1 MSLRKTIEQLVKGS
15 SYKSPDVLS
24 SKTKRLA
31 RHAVVNKIQA
41 PRLQR
46 NVQNLPQPLRARI
59 VTPQP
64 PRPTAQS
71 AMAGVI
77 RNNPLVQLGAKI
89 QGPITPVANAG
100 KYYFSGGVARDLGD
114 PDKVESFKRRVIAK
128 APVVRNFR
136 GRNLT
141 EDVVR
146 AGTELLFS
154 QSSARDKGLIK
165 QDLGVNIGKDG
176 ARVDPMNRSYAT
188 PELAREAE
196 RRGLKRYTQAQAG
209 NVNFAGLNFLDDAG
223 KAAVKSGV
231 LKRIVD
237 RVARAEVAD
246 WPREMTREVLS
257 FGQKEFGKKYN
268 KKQWEPVAKYIVENA
283 KSKDDLVKNVMTL
296 VRKHA
301 NTKQSVNNFLGDILP
316 TTNKP
321 MRNMAPVPTDA
332 DFKPT
337 VRNIVPA
344 KTQMDEALKTE
355 AKKYKSA
362 EGFVS
367 TLKENSY
374 TKTTS
379 IPIELDVKKL
389 QPNEPLKTV
398 SKSNKIIT
406 DPVSVIYD
414 VDKNTYRVTD
424 GHHRLAQAI
433 ANGQEKIPTR
443 TTFAKNNEGDVL
455 TKNQLTD
462 IWNQVQATSGNDP
475 LERIRAYIKQAPTFN
490 TMKERDDEVTRVV
503 NALIEKYRP
512 LGDALQRVR
521 PEDQDTVRLALNGKG
536 AMPEQ
541 YKDIEPLARQWANDL
556 LDAENISG
564 IKREN
569 YWPAIFESQVFDS
582 EIDEMFS
589 MGGLTKAIMETPHLL
604 KRSTDDLGDAPLFDQ
619 FAFRTKAAVANAY
632 KKSGIATG
640 PKPIDLNSKV
650 NIVDQIQDGVDQVK
664 TMDKAV
670 GIFQNTNIPE
680 SLKEAFKAYTERFE
694 GWYSG
699 GLQDLGGDIQRVFDD
714 VYQGEMKKYRFF
726 KNIDDT
732 LDSDIPWGA
741 FMKRIA
747 DELGLQENSPEYIGL
762 MNGARKRYMKYGDFP
777 HTRFRVASDAAKNV
791 YEVSPLNALHEY
803 LASTK
808 ITDPT
813 TKKMIDEQVR
823 LLARIK
829 PETDMLAKSAKNAR
843 RIISLASIGG
853 KVTTALYQPLEISRA
868 LYRYPKQMAYALE
881 NIAKPSQYDGLIYE
895 QGMKQYLVGKKD
907 VTKHAGKLFDM
918 MEEAGYYGMNKMEN
932 LKDRIFV
939 RAIEKAGMDQGLT
952 GKQLD
957 DFVYREFREFAHKYE
972 LHDISSTFR
981 NPFVKLAFMF
991 QQYNAKNLQH
1001 LLRSMDRAT
1010 DPAMRSKEMKYLA
1023 TYLVGAYG
1031 VMQLYNK
1038 ALKQDRSYVDT
1049 LSATVDF
1056 YNPMLDLM
1064 KDSVQMAILPEE
1076 ERGKY
1081 KEEKLKEDITKG
1093 VFRSVFPFGNQI
1105 MTTVGGLQEIN
1116 RGYAETPTGNVK
1128 YPAPASTGDKVRRV
1142 VIGATATDEAQRYYQ
1157 NELGALGEKQ
1167 SAVFR
1172 RLSGGDQRQY
1182 YENQLAKR
1190 DISDAQGLFKDGK
1203 ITRAELEKR
1212 IGEARARMGEVAG
1225 TEEAPTQ
1232 AISGSMGNLTAA
1244 TKKKRGGGKKPS
1256 KKKTPKIKITAAKKR
1271 SGKIITPKKIDI
1283 SALKKK
1289 PSTPMF
1295 KITRA

>member
-59 VTPQP
+59 VAPQP
-64 PRPTAQS
+64 PRPTIQS
-71 AMAGVI
+71 AMAGVT
-77 RNNPLVQLGAKI
+77 RNNPLMQLGAKI

-128 APVVRNFR
+128 APVVKNFK

-165 QDLGVNIGKDG
+165 QETGVVFDPKRG
-176 ARVDPMNRSYAT
+176 AVVDPMNRSYAT
-188 PELAREAE
+188 PELARKAE
-196 RRGLKRYTQAQAG
+196 EKAAKRLAQGMAG
-209 NVNFAGLNFLDDAG
+209 GINFAGLNFVDDVG
-223 KAAVKSGV
+223 RAAVKSGV
-231 LKRIVD
+231 LKRITD
-237 RVARAEVAD
+237 RVSKAKNTDWVAEATKELMD
-246 WPREMTREVLS
+246 
-257 FGQKEFGKKYN
+257 FGKREFGKKYN
-268 KKQWEPVAKYIVENA
+268 KKQWEPVVKYIVKNSKSEEDLIRNA
-283 KSKDDLVKNVMTL
+283 MTL
-296 VRKHA
+296 PKKYA
-301 NTKQSVNNFLGDILP
+301 NQKQSANKLLDEILP
-316 TTNKP
+316 QLNRP
-321 MRNMAPVPTDA
+321 RGNMAPVPTDA

-337 VRNIVPA
+337 FKKIVPS
-344 KTQMDEALKTE
+344 KTQMDE
-355 AKKYKSA
+355 
-362 EGFVS
+362 
-367 TLKENSY
+367 
-374 TKTTS
+374 
-379 IPIELDVKKL
+379 PI
-389 QPNEPLKTV
+389 KTV
-398 SKSNKIIT
+398 IKPSVTGPSGKTGADYLDEWDAMDANKVVAPAKPRADLGYLGRKQT
-406 DPVSVIYD
+406 VI
-414 VDKNTYRVTD
+414 DKNID
-424 GHHRLAQAI
+424 NAI
-433 ANGQEKIPTR
+433 TRASDVVPAKIEVP
-443 TTFAKNNEGDVL
+443 AVQK
-455 TKNQLTD
+455 QD
-462 IWNQVQATSGNDP
+462 ISDP

-490 TMKERDDEVTRVV
+490 TMKERDDEVTGVV

-582 EIDEMFS
+582 GVDEMFS

-604 KRSTDDLGDAPLFDQ
+604 KRGTDDLGDAPLFDQ

-680 SLKEAFKAYTERFE
+680 SLKEAFKTYTERFE

-762 MNGARKRYMKYGDFP
+762 MNGARKRYMKYGDLP
-777 HTRFRVASDAAKNV
+777 HARFRVASDAAKSV

-853 KVTTALYQPLEISRA
+853 KVTTALYQPFEISRA
-868 LYRYPKQMAYALE
+868 LYRYPKQMGYALE

-907 VTKHAGKLFDM
+907 VTKHVGKLFDM

-1049 LSATVDF
+1049 LSTTVDF

-1076 ERGKY
+1076 ERGKH

-1093 VFRSVFPFGNQI
+1093 VFRSVVPFGNQI
-1105 MTTVGGLQEIN
+1105 MTTVGGLQEID

-1172 RLSGGDQRQY
+1172 RLSGGGQRQY

-1212 IGEARARMGEVAG
+1212 IGEARVRMGEVAG
-1225 TEEAPTQ
+1225 AEEAPTQ
-1232 AISGSMGNLTAA
+1232 AISGSMGNLTTA